1 MIFHEVSIIGT
12 PMNGADIDRNLV
24 KFHENSNI
32 FQKPVDFME
41 NIGYNVDSSFNF
53 HKSIDRHLP

>member
-41 NIGYNVDSSFNF
+41 NIGYNINCSPN
-53 HKSIDRHLP
+53 L